1 MPLNGLTNLQ
11 CRLIQAC
18 TSADAI
24 GHRLASLILTPETA
38 PLTAL
43 ICACK
48 VTVFGDV
55 PSRRNSCQAVSESDG
70 GGAKA
75 RSGFTPCAEETA
87 KKNNEVTHSQRFARS
102 TETCLPISPDFF
114 NHIFAG
120 AHPFKRASAS
130 STTRRRRIHY
140 DGFITRKNLAKTCKS
155 QVTKRRDEKT
165 ILGPIEGTICKWR
178 RSGWCC
184 RSMQR
189 GAA

>member
-1 MPLNGLTNLQ
+1 VPLNGLTNLQ

-70 GGAKA
+70 GGANA
-75 RSGFTPCAEETA
+75 RSGFTPYAEETA
-87 KKNNEVTHSQRFARS
+87 KKNNEGTHSQWFARS

-114 NHIFAG
+114 NQIFAG
-120 AHPFKRASAS
+120 AQLFNRASAS
-130 STTRRRRIHY
+130 STARRCRIHY
-140 DGFITRKNLAKTCKS
+140 DGLRSSENLSKTCKS

-165 ILGPIEGTICKWR
+165 ILGPI
-178 RSGWCC
+178 
-184 RSMQR
+184 
-189 GAA
+189 